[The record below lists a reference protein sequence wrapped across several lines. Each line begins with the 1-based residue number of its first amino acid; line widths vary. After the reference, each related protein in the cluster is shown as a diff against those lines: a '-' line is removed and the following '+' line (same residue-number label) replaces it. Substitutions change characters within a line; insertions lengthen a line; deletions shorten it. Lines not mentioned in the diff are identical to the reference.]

1 MMKNG
6 EWCDTIMIKAIASMW
21 SIRISVI
28 YANNFTQVKFRH
40 DVAACQADI
49 VLLYNGHYVN
59 GHYIATVHAA
69 GDNFLI
75 GRVHKD
81 EVGYDRDTDKME
93 RQHRSDFDWQE
104 EGDNPMVTIPLDSYN
119 ALTSKYGTEC
129 ITLIGKREYD
139 ILLRKAEMY
148 DKIKNVYEEGGNIE
162 ETLSGDAQE
171 IPLPSLAGNTGDKS
185 GGGDK
190 HKSGG
195 GNDDDNNSQ
204 DENGSTRRPDDP
216 MIRKKKVGRFEGE
229 RKFKDT
235 ELENTTICP
244 RCNID
249 LKTRGRFDTHIKKF
263 HKDIFNHLC
272 KKCDQG
278 FITLD
283 SYTKHKLLHDK
294 KAGKIVCNEEG
305 CGSEFSTSDSYKN
318 HKRKYHP
325 PGGIKLQKCSYSR
338 IGCVKTFKTKSNR
351 MQHEAGCPFN
361 PKRVELKCEICKQGK
376 FWLLKKLQEHKRAKH
391 NWR

>member
-1 MMKNG
+1 MLFDEFAEDIKYCYGAFKDTESGNGGYSFKKYLKRMMKNG

-49 VLLYNGHYVN
+49 VLLYNGHYVH

-75 GRVHKD
+75 GQVHKD

-93 RQHRSDFDWQE
+93 WQHRSDFDWQE
-104 EGDNPMVTIPLDSYN
+104 EGDNAMVTIPLDSYN
-119 ALTSKYGTEC
+119 ALTSKYGTEGV
-129 ITLIGKREYD
+129 TLIGRREYD
-139 ILLRKAEMY
+139 ILLQKAEMY
-148 DKIKNVYEEGGNIE
+148 DKIKKVYEEGGNIE
-162 ETLSGDAQE
+162 ETLSGDAQN
-171 IPLPSLAGNTGDKS
+171 IPLPSLGGNNGDKS

-190 HKSGG
+190 CKSGG

-216 MIRKKKVGRFEGE
+216 TIQKKKVGRFEGE
-229 RKFKDT
+229 KEFQDT

-249 LKTRGRFDTHIKKF
+249 QKT
-263 HKDIFNHLC
+263 
-272 KKCDQG
+272 
-278 FITLD
+278 
-283 SYTKHKLLHDK
+283 
-294 KAGKIVCNEEG
+294 
-305 CGSEFSTSDSYKN
+305 
-318 HKRKYHP
+318 
-325 PGGIKLQKCSYSR
+325 
-338 IGCVKTFKTKSNR
+338 
-351 MQHEAGCPFN
+351 
-361 PKRVELKCEICKQGK
+361 
-376 FWLLKKLQEHKRAKH
+376 
-391 NWR
+391 